1 MNEDYGDD
9 ILSVK
14 PDFLNLM
21 NLHTIIYNK
30 KRKKTMNLLEG
41 VNPRIPNDTS
51 EIQEEFNTI
60 MVDHLRL
67 EKENEEN
74 TVINK
79 YEDDNHYSSSNNYD
93 DYNNYDIY
101 ALLVSEKPVCYS
113 KSRMSL
119 LIFGSNMMKEDNGYG
134 TNMDITKL

>member
-1 MNEDYGDD
+1 MNDESTYDVV
-9 ILSVK
+9 SVG
-14 PDFLNLM
+14 PNLLNMM

-30 KRKKTMNLLEG
+30 KRKNPINLLEG
-41 VNPRIPNDTS
+41 VNTRVPNDTS

-67 EKENEEN
+67 EEENKEN

-79 YEDDNHYSSSNNYD
+79 YEDDNVDPSSCDNNIYS
-93 DYNNYDIY
+93 
-101 ALLVSEKPVCYS
+101 LLVLDKPICYS

-119 LIFGSNMMKEDNGYG
+119 LIFGSNMMTEDNEYG
-134 TNMDITKL
+134 TNMDIVKL

>member
-1 MNEDYGDD
+1 MNDNSDSTYDVV
-9 ILSVK
+9 SVG
-14 PDFLNLM
+14 PNLLNMM

-30 KRKKTMNLLEG
+30 KRKNITNLLEG
-41 VNPRIPNDTS
+41 VNTRVPNDTS

-67 EKENEEN
+67 EEENKEN

-79 YEDDNHYSSSNNYD
+79 YEDDNVDPSSSDNN
-93 DYNNYDIY
+93 IY
-101 ALLVSEKPVCYS
+101 SLLVSDKPICYS

-119 LIFGSNMMKEDNGYG
+119 LIFGSNMMTEDNEYG
-134 TNMDITKL
+134 TNMDIVKL

>member
-1 MNEDYGDD
+1 MNNDTTYD
-9 ILSVK
+9 IVSVG
-14 PDFLNLM
+14 PNLLNMM

-30 KRKKTMNLLEG
+30 KRKNPINLLEG
-41 VNPRIPNDTS
+41 VNTRVPNDTS

-67 EKENEEN
+67 EEENKEN

-79 YEDDNHYSSSNNYD
+79 YEDDNADPSSFDNNIYS
-93 DYNNYDIY
+93 
-101 ALLVSEKPVCYS
+101 LLVSDKPICYS

-119 LIFGSNMMKEDNGYG
+119 LIFGSNMMTEENEYG
-134 TNMDITKL
+134 TNMDIVKL

>member
-1 MNEDYGDD
+1 MNEEYD

-14 PDFLNLM
+14 PNLLNMM

-30 KRKKTMNLLEG
+30 NRKNKINLLEG
-41 VNPRIPNDTS
+41 VNPRVPNDTS

-67 EKENEEN
+67 EEENEEN

-79 YEDDNHYSSSNNYD
+79 YEDHGEYNTSNNND
-93 DYNNYDIY
+93 NIY
-101 ALLVSEKPVCYS
+101 KLLIKGKPICYS

-119 LIFGSNMMKEDNGYG
+119 LVFGSNTMKEDNGYG
-134 TNMDITKL
+134 TDMDIIKL